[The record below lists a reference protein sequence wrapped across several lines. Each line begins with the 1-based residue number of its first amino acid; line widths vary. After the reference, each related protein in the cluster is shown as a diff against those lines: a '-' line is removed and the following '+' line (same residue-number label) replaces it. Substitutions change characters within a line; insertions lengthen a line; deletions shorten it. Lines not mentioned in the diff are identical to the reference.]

1 MSLLIRRS
9 KPLLKRHSRL
19 ITFLGM
25 SGCLQR
31 SKPRFFSFTHLEHI
45 AVTLTL
51 LSELAP
57 NPQLKTPQ
65 SSLCFSRRCG
75 LDAFLAA
82 STELFKNDHTEISY
96 FFEVAP
102 DEQELI
108 HREIDL
114 IVSNFDLH
122 LKSNTKFQ
130 QLRISNVPTLSDW
143 RSSTKTIEQLIQ
155 PRITPI
161 RWAME
166 TGGLL
171 EGRPSVFIAWFAI
184 LPFPKYPFSFLLAC
198 LFFSHQKNQIF
209 FARFFLLINAF
220 PFKRSGESHCLVFV
234 CCS

>member
-1 MSLLIRRS
+1 MDINGESDADYIFHHTERPEIIAEAAAFLEKSGVAIPPAAAHKIIAYLVNLRLLTMIS
-9 KPLLKRHSRL
+9 ANYEFADPQIKAFVETTFKTDYLAWNEWLKPFNDQS
-19 ITFLGM
+19 
-25 SGCLQR
+25 
-31 SKPRFFSFTHLEHI
+31 RFFSFTHLEHI

-57 NPQLKTPQ
+57 NPQLKKHLKVAFAFQ
-65 SSLCFSRRCG
+65 GGAG

-143 RSSTKTIEQLIQ
+143 TIIHKTIEQLIQ

-161 RWAME
+161 R
-166 TGGLL
+166 
-171 EGRPSVFIAWFAI
+171 
-184 LPFPKYPFSFLLAC
+184 
-198 LFFSHQKNQIF
+198 
-209 FARFFLLINAF
+209 
-220 PFKRSGESHCLVFV
+220 
-234 CCS
+234 